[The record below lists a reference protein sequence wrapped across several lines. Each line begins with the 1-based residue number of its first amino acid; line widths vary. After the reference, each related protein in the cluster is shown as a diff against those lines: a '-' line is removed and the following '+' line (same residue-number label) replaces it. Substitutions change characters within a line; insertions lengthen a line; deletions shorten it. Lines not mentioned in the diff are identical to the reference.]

1 MRSYGP
7 DDRPPSY
14 PRIGSLRAST
24 NCCQRLRNYFTG
36 PREHASDPSFMEA
49 SSEEK
54 TTNPEQ
60 QKRILARKQ
69 AMADADP
76 ETEEFLTEHDP
87 SFQQLTQ
94 EERNAADILLE
105 QEQLERLILSSF
117 DQAKQ
122 PPGGRGGMAIPQAPK
137 RSLTVYGNDAGT
149 HKKSA
154 DGGADTSA
162 VNSFGLFLFW
172 NVLIG
177 IFYGCNEIIAR
188 EWIDNYVSTDD
199 LFPIKPIH
207 FPLEQRDFVVRCCMA
222 TELQRRGKLAEQAGP
237 MGSVAILL
245 GAHHDLM
252 SQLHNEFW
260 RAKCINNYK
269 EQTIRE
275 TFLYS
280 SGGAWSSVNHN
291 VSNSATPQST
301 PCMLFET
308 TTGDHSYRTIYTRKG
323 EQVAVE
329 HTFHFMHVAHL
340 SGHQL
345 KKLMAKS
352 YAGVWGQIVGTETF
366 NHKFKEIYVD
376 LDKVEMLTDNFELL
390 KDLSPMTYLTDG
402 DYEEF
407 AFIPQPLPSTGELCK
422 KCMMDG
428 CGQSCHQYG
437 SLHFSRD
444 QKRPLMLRTYKSVP

>member
-207 FPLEQRDFVVRCCMA
+207 FPLEQRDFLVRSCMA
-222 TELQRRGKLAEQAGP
+222 TELQRRAELAQKAGN

-245 GAHHDLM
+245 GSHHDFM
-252 SQLHNEFW
+252 SQLRNEIW
-260 RAKCINNYK
+260 RAKWIEDCK
-269 EQTIRE
+269 DTPARE
-275 TFLYS
+275 TFLHS
-280 SGGAWSSVNHN
+280 SGGALSSVNHN
-291 VSNSATPQST
+291 SCNSENDTNHV
-301 PCMLFET
+301 PCMIHET
-308 TTGDHSYRTIYTRKG
+308 LTGEHSYRTYFTRKG
-323 EQVAVE
+323 QVVGFE
-329 HTFHFMHVAHL
+329 DTVHLMHVAHL
-340 SGHQL
+340 SGRQI
-345 KKLMAKS
+345 KKLLAKS
-352 YAGVWGQIVGTETF
+352 YAGVWGQIV
-366 NHKFKEIYVD
+366 YVD
-376 LDKVEMLTDNFELL
+376 LDTLEMLTADNCELL
-390 KDLSPMTYLTDG
+390 KDHSPMQYLTEKDYG
-402 DYEEF
+402 DL
-407 AFIPQPLPSTGELCK
+407 AFVPQPLPSSGKLCQN
-422 KCMMDG
+422 CMLDG
-428 CGQSCHQYG
+428 CGQRCYLSLKERKLNT
-437 SLHFSRD
+437 SLHFSPD
-444 QKRPLMLRTYKSVP
+444 QKRPLMLRTYNLFLEP